1 MGHLIGIMLSPSGG
15 PAVHTG
21 APREHPHVLDGLR
34 LDKRTKQELESVGSL
49 PCDRAAHAVQEG
61 MECRECFNA
70 L

>member
-21 APREHPHVLDGLR
+21 AQREHPHVLDGLGG
-34 LDKRTKQELESVGSL
+34 LEGSANIPEPNRYIL
-49 PCDRAAHAVQEG
+49 
-61 MECRECFNA
+61 